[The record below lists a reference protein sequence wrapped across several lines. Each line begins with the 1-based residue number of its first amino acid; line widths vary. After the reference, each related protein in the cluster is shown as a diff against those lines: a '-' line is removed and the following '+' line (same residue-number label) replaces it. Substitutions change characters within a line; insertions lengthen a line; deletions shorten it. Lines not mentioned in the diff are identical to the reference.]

1 MKYVF
6 RINRFIKGGRFIFKK
21 YLGVN
26 GDLFYPHI
34 IMPIKI
40 RKLPHS
46 QLYRVYNSDTKHIYA
61 KATPLENAVKQQ
73 RFLHMLD
80 NKKLKK

>member
-1 MKYVF
+1 M
-6 RINRFIKGGRFIFKK
+6 
-21 YLGVN
+21 
-26 GDLFYPHI
+26 
-34 IMPIKI
+34 

-46 QLYRVYNSDTKHIYA
+46 ELYKVYNADTKHVYA
-61 KATPLENAVKQQ
+61 KATTLENAVKQI

>member
-1 MKYVF
+1 
-6 RINRFIKGGRFIFKK
+6 
-21 YLGVN
+21 
-26 GDLFYPHI
+26 
-34 IMPIKI
+34 MPIKI

-46 QLYRVYNSDTKHIYA
+46 QLYKVYNADTKHVYS